1 MHCTRKITD
10 SISWVGGCDRRL
22 ALFENLFPLPRGVAY
37 NSYLIMDEK
46 TALIDTV
53 DSSIS
58 RQFVENVLSV
68 LNGRTLDYLVVN
80 HMEPDHCANIAD
92 LMLRFPDL
100 KIVGNTKTFT
110 FIRQFYNMDLEGHT
124 VTVQEGDTLSLGQ
137 HTLRFYFAPMVH
149 WPEVMVTYEES
160 EKLLFSADAFGSF
173 GALNGALF
181 NDEVDF
187 DRDWLSDARRY
198 YGNIVGKYG
207 PQVQSALKKL
217 SGLDIRM
224 ICPLHGLVWR
234 NDLGYLLDKYDHWS
248 RYQPEEHTVAIFYGS
263 MYGDTENAVDLLASG
278 LVEAGV
284 KNISVYDVSSTHV
297 STLISEVF
305 RCSHLVLASP
315 TYNNGIYPAMLNF
328 LHDMKALNLQN
339 RTVALIQNGS
349 WAPASANQMKAL
361 LSEMKGMQILDPVV
375 TIKSSPNDDTMAPL
389 TQLKESILSSL
400 SNL

>member
-1 MHCTRKITD
+1 MHFTRKLTD
-10 SISWVGGCDRRL
+10 SVSWVGGCDRRL
-22 ALFENLFPLPRGVAY
+22 ALFENLFPIPRGVAY

-58 RQFVENVLSV
+58 RQFIENILSV
-68 LNGRTLDYLVVN
+68 LEERTLDYLVVN
-80 HMEPDHCANIAD
+80 HMEPDHCANIVD

-100 KIVGNTKTFT
+100 KIVGNPKTFPL
-110 FIRQFYNMDLEGHT
+110 IRQFYNMELDGRT
-124 VTVQEGDTLSLGQ
+124 VTVQENDSLSLGK

-149 WPEVMVTYEES
+149 WPEVMVTYEET

-187 DRDWLSDARRY
+187 DRDWLPDARRY

-217 SGLDIRM
+217 SGLDISM
-224 ICPLHGLVWR
+224 ICPLHGPVWR
-234 NDLGYLLDKYDHWS
+234 SNLGYLLDKYDHWS
-248 RYQPEEHTVAIFYGS
+248 RYEPEEHTVAIFYGS
-263 MYGDTENAVDLLASG
+263 MYGDTENAVDLLAGG

-284 KNISVYDVSSTHV
+284 KKLSVCDVSSTHV
-297 STLISEVF
+297 STLIAEVF

-339 RTVALIQNGS
+339 RTIALIQNGS
-349 WAPASANQMKAL
+349 WVPASGNQIKSL
-361 LSEMKGMQILDPVV
+361 LNEMKGIRILDPMV
-375 TIKSSPNDDTMAPL
+375 TIKSSLNDETLASL
-389 TQLKESILSSL
+389 IQLKQSILSSL
-400 SNL
+400 FSL